1 MPAGMGKLGRM
12 GGNMQT
18 LEKILEEIE
27 QEKLKHWDS
36 SERLE
41 TDKLIGWC
49 FDKCADIIS
58 DHMNDGWIPVEEQ
71 LPEDDSYILL
81 SFDNFTIP
89 IIGRYE
95 ERKEGGAFYLGD
107 CTGDDTCI
115 AQDLYVAAWRPLPEP
130 YRPESNEIVR
140 DENEEGGLSTFQ
152 LLHDVEKEMSKE
164 ERKQVMIENAI
175 NLKTMCDYV
184 VSCSYLDIVLI
195 ICMLKDYIQLIDE
208 RRADDIQW
216 SAYYRGKFLNMADR
230 LSRQIEYDY
239 DAAKERCMKKQ
250 QKKENARDIGE
261 DAMTLAVK
269 YGKGKK
275 KEKGERR

>member
-1 MPAGMGKLGRM
+1 
-12 GGNMQT
+12 MQN
-18 LEKILEEIE
+18 LEKILEEIDAHVIE
-27 QEKLKHWDS
+27 
-36 SERLE
+36 LE
-41 TDKLIGWC
+41 VFGVSDDYISVGWV
-49 FDKCADIIS
+49 KDIIRKYLS
-58 DHMNDGWIPVEEQ
+58 RENHFEITRLSRDNDGWIPVEERQ
-71 LPEDDSYILL
+71 PEDDNYILL
-81 SFDNFTIP
+81 SFANFALP
-89 IIGRYE
+89 MIGRY
-95 ERKEGGAFYLGD
+95 KQDAEGGAFYIGNEEE
-107 CTGDDTCI
+107 TCVN
-115 AQDLYVAAWRPLPEP
+115 QDLYVNAWMHLPEP

-195 ICMLKDYIQLIDE
+195 ICMLRDYVQMVDE
-208 RRADDIQW
+208 IRTDDIQW
-216 SAYYRGKFLNMADR
+216 SVYYRNKFLKMADKF
-230 LSRQIEYDY
+230 SEQIEYDY

-275 KEKGERR
+275 KKGKENGDEK

>member
-1 MPAGMGKLGRM
+1 
-12 GGNMQT
+12 MQT

-41 TDKLIGWC
+41 RDKLIGWC

-195 ICMLKDYIQLIDE
+195 ICMLRDYIQLIDE

-216 SAYYRGKFLNMADR
+216 SVYYRGKFLNMADR

-239 DAAKERCMKKQ
+239 DAAKERCLKKQ

-275 KEKGERR
+275 KGKKGEQR

>member
-1 MPAGMGKLGRM
+1 
-12 GGNMQT
+12 MQT
-18 LEKILEEIE
+18 LKKILEEIQKTE
-27 QEKLKHWDS
+27 
-36 SERLE
+36 SEYINE
-41 TDKLIGWC
+41 DHHPMFKIGAASIATEI
-49 FDKCADIIS
+49 KQIICE
-58 DHMNDGWIPVEEQ
+58 HMNDNWIAVEEK
-71 LPEDDSYILL
+71 LPENNDYILL
-81 SFDNFTIP
+81 SFDNYKIP
-89 IIGRYE
+89 MIGRYE
-95 ERKEGGAFYLGD
+95 DRREGGAFYLGD

-195 ICMLKDYIQLIDE
+195 ICMLRDYIQLIDE

-216 SAYYRGKFLNMADR
+216 SVYYRGKFLNMADR

-239 DAAKERCMKKQ
+239 DAAKERCLKKQ
-250 QKKENARDIGE
+250 QKKENAGDIGE

-275 KEKGERR
+275 KKEKESRGEK

>member
-1 MPAGMGKLGRM
+1 
-12 GGNMQT
+12 MQT

-41 TDKLIGWC
+41 RDKLIGWC

-95 ERKEGGAFYLGD
+95 ERKEGG
-107 CTGDDTCI
+107 
-115 AQDLYVAAWRPLPEP
+115 
-130 YRPESNEIVR
+130 
-140 DENEEGGLSTFQ
+140 LSTFQ

-195 ICMLKDYIQLIDE
+195 ICMLRDYIQLIDE

-216 SAYYRGKFLNMADR
+216 SVYYRGKFLNMADR

-239 DAAKERCMKKQ
+239 DAAKERCLKKQ

-275 KEKGERR
+275 KGKKGEQR